1 MFGIFTETDAIQSE
15 FSEMV
20 LPAKIIIGDF
30 DEGMQIPLTYWSIR
44 KYQESWIDTI
54 GQGLKKGNHSVLAVS
69 MYNPETVNFIFSWV
83 LYYNEEEVIV
93 QNKMIF
99 CGEIQG
105 FSTDNLNDYAG
116 EYDAYSN
123 GEKVS
128 EWYTTIDEVKEFMS
142 YLERKVANHLG
153 SPDDLTALN

>member
-1 MFGIFTETDAIQSE
+1 MFGIFTDAKAIQSA
-15 FSEMV
+15 FDEMV

-30 DEGMQIPLTYWSIR
+30 DEGMQIPLTYWNI
-44 KYQESWIDTI
+44 KQYQESWVETI
-54 GQGLKKGNHSVLAVS
+54 KQGLKKGDHSVLAVS

-83 LYYNEEEVIV
+83 LYYKNTQVII

-99 CGEIQG
+99 AGEIQD
-105 FSTDNLNDYAG
+105 FSIRKLNEYAG
-116 EYDAYSN
+116 EYDAYSD

-142 YLERKVANHLG
+142 YLESKI
-153 SPDDLTALN
+153 S